1 MALHAVVAVLSRFL
15 LGIAAAA
22 TVGCASIGPPSV
34 ARDRFDYV
42 ASISESWK
50 RQMLQNLVKIRYTDV
65 PVFLDVTTVITAYS
79 LDSQA
84 SIGGQIGRGSLGQ
97 SFATLDANAAYADKP
112 TITYTPLS
120 GDKFARNLVTPLP
133 VSSLLYVVQGGHSV
147 SWVFRACVTSI
158 NGLEN
163 AFGGVSDPHG
173 GDAAFAEL
181 LAVMQQAQVARA
193 FGIRP
198 KSAADQNS
206 VVMYFRDTDGAGGR
220 AVRRIR
226 ELLGL
231 DPKALEFDVVYGAFP
246 TKPTE
251 IAILSRSAMQILV
264 DFASYIDVAPAEVAD
279 GRVFDPAR
287 SDDQLRVFPPL
298 LRVRTGE
305 TAPANAYIGAR
316 YRDQWFWIDDRD
328 EPSKRALSALM
339 VLFSLTETGTPQ
351 PAPPVVTIPAR

>member
-1 MALHAVVAVLSRFL
+1 MAHAVVRVLSRLL
-15 LGIAAAA
+15 LGVAAAA
-22 TVGCASIGPPSV
+22 AVGCASIGPPSI

-50 RQMLQNLVKIRYTDV
+50 RQMLQNLVMIRYTDV
-65 PVFLDVTTVITAYS
+65 PVFLDVTAVIAAYS
-79 LDSQA
+79 VDSQA
-84 SIGGQIGRGSLGQ
+84 SVGGQIGRASLGH
-97 SFATLDANAAYADKP
+97 SFATLDANASYADKP

-133 VSSLLYVVQGGHSV
+133 VSSLLYVVQGGHPV
-147 SWVFRACVTSI
+147 SWVFRACVISI
-158 NGLEN
+158 NGLDN

-173 GDAAFAEL
+173 GDASFAEL
-181 LAVMQQAQVARA
+181 LAVMQEAQVARA

-198 KSAADQNS
+198 KSATDQNS
-206 VVMYFRDTDGAGGR
+206 VVMYFRDTDGAGAR

-231 DPKALEFDVVYGAFP
+231 DAKAREFDVVYGAFP
-246 TKPTE
+246 MKPTE

-264 DFASYIDVAPAEVAD
+264 DFASYIDVSSAEVAD

-287 SDDQLRVFPPL
+287 SADQLRLFPPL

-305 TAPANAYIGAR
+305 VAPPDAYVWAR
-316 YRDQWFWIDDRD
+316 YRDQSFWIDDRD
-328 EPSKRALSALM
+328 EQSKRALSALM

-351 PAPPVVTIPAR
+351 AAAPVVTIPAR